1 MNATVCRASPA
12 TVPFAPTELPS
23 YRDVPIN
30 TTLRRRLRPLRP
42 VLLPIRRALH
52 DANEWVSARVTR
64 GIRPLTQREFE
75 DMTRRFPYYEGRW
88 SYTSAAIS
96 LATELIKRRHLR
108 TALEL
113 GAPLR
118 PIIVG
123 AHVMDVTA
131 RPELDP
137 RVPITVHDA
146 TQEPWPFDDKSYDLF
161 VALQVFE
168 HLGDRQPEAF
178 HEVRRIAR
186 NAIIS
191 LPIDWEMDD
200 PNNCHHRIP
209 NERVLSWFAPI
220 VPTRVI
226 EGSGG
231 KRRRLIYV
239 FEDLPA

>member
-1 MNATVCRASPA
+1 
-12 TVPFAPTELPS
+12 
-23 YRDVPIN
+23 
-30 TTLRRRLRPLRP
+30 
-42 VLLPIRRALH
+42 LPIYRALH
-52 DANEWVSARVTR
+52 DANEWISARLTR
-64 GIRPLTQREFE
+64 GIRPLTQREFQE
-75 DMTRRFPYYEGRW
+75 MTRRFPYYEGRW
-88 SYTSAAIS
+88 SYTSVAMAQAS
-96 LATELIKRRHLR
+96 GLVKRRRLR

-123 AHVMDVTA
+123 AHVMDVIA
-131 RPELDP
+131 RPELDA

-146 TQEPWPFDDKSYDLF
+146 TESPWPFDDKSYDLF

-168 HLGDRQPEAF
+168 HLGDAQREAF
-178 HEVRRIAR
+178 HEVRRIAQ

-191 LPIDWEMDD
+191 LPIGWEMDNPLD
-200 PNNCHHRIP
+200 KHHGIS
-209 NERVLSWFAPI
+209 NEKALSWFAPV
-220 VPTRVI
+220 VPTRVV

>member
-1 MNATVCRASPA
+1 LRRITGDGTLRPNA
-12 TVPFAPTELPS
+12 LPR

-30 TTLRRRLRPLRP
+30 TTLKRRLRPLRP
-42 VLLPIRRALH
+42 VLLPTRRALH
-52 DANEWVSARVTR
+52 DANEWAAARLAR

-88 SYTSAAIS
+88 SYTSAALA

-137 RVPITVHDA
+137 RVSITVHDA
-146 TQEPWPFDDKSYDLF
+146 TKEPWPFDDKAYDLF
-161 VALQVFE
+161 MALQVFE

-178 HEVRRIAR
+178 REVRRIAR

-191 LPIDWEMDD
+191 LPIDWEMED
-200 PNNCHHRIP
+200 PTNCHHRIP